1 MIRVLKNKSFMTGF
15 LFVFLTLMG
24 SLMYGWFFDNY
35 IPVAELRFTEDGV
48 KSPPY
53 SPWEYPPFGT
63 NNLAQ
68 SMFHILLIGAKY
80 TLGVAL
86 LIAGLRFMLSFVWG
100 TISELYAPKLNQWSR
115 PFLEAFYYYP
125 VTLIAYLMLYWV
137 LFADG
142 QFNGVDSEFTYGFGA
157 RVIIEVIVL
166 TLAAVP
172 ITSLTISKEVNQ
184 ILRKEFMES
193 VRILGGNRRHVLM
206 KHILPF
212 LKPQLVIIFLREM
225 IQVLI
230 LLAHLGILGIFF
242 GGGAM
247 KEDLFRNVV
256 YVSLSNEWSGIIGN
270 NFRFLF
276 TTYWWIAISPIFLLT
291 LTVLAFKLMLEGYQN
306 MQSAPPKK
314 SPIAEPKEE
323 GPVKEEERF
332 DRVKRSIG

>member
-1 MIRVLKNKSFMTGF
+1 MIALWRNKLFMTGF
-15 LFVFLTLMG
+15 LFIFLTLIG
-24 SLMYGWFFDNY
+24 SLIYGWFFDNH

-63 NNLAQ
+63 NNLAE
-68 SMFHILLIGAKY
+68 SIFHILLIGAKY
-80 TLGVAL
+80 TLGVAF
-86 LIAGLRFMLSFVWG
+86 LIAALRFVISSVWG
-100 TISELYAPKLNQWSR
+100 TLSELYLPKLNERTR

-137 LFADG
+137 LLSDG
-142 QFNGVDSEFTYGFGA
+142 EFNGTDSEFTYGFGA
-157 RVIIEVIVL
+157 RVAIEILVL

-172 ITSLTISKEVNQ
+172 ITSLTISKEVNL
-184 ILRKEFMES
+184 ILKKEFMES
-193 VRILGGNRRHVLM
+193 VQVLGGNRRHILM

-212 LKPQLVIIFLREM
+212 LKPQLVVIFLREM

-242 GGGAM
+242 GGGTM
-247 KEDLFRNVV
+247 KEDLFQNMIF
-256 YVSLSNEWSGIIGN
+256 VSFSNEWSGIIGN

-276 TTYWWIAISPIFLLT
+276 TTYWWIAICPVFLLT

-306 MQSAPPKK
+306 VEASSSK
-314 SPIAEPKEE
+314 SLQKPEKVDITPVGKEE
-323 GPVKEEERF
+323 HF
-332 DRVKRSIG
+332 DRLFF

>member
-1 MIRVLKNKSFMTGF
+1 MTRMWLNKSFMTGF
-15 LFVFLTLMG
+15 LFIFLTLMG
-24 SLMYGWFFDNY
+24 SLVYGWFFDNH
-35 IPVAELRFTEDGV
+35 IPVAELRLTEDGV

-53 SPWEYPPFGT
+53 SPLEYPPFGT

-80 TLGVAL
+80 TLGVAF
-86 LIAGLRFMLSFVWG
+86 LIAALRFVISSVWG
-100 TISELYAPKLNQWSR
+100 TLTELYLPKLNEWTR

-125 VTLIAYLMLYWV
+125 ITLIAYLMLYWV
-137 LFADG
+137 LFTDG
-142 QFNGVDSEFTYGFGA
+142 QFNGTDNEFTYRFGT
-157 RVIIEVIVL
+157 RVAIEILVL

-184 ILRKEFMES
+184 ILRKEFMNS
-193 VRILGGNRRHVLM
+193 VQVLGGSRRHILI

-247 KEDLFRNVV
+247 KEDLFQNFVF
-256 YVSLSNEWSGIIGN
+256 VSLSNEWSGIIGN

-306 MQSAPPKK
+306 VQDSSGHAVQDDE
-314 SPIAEPKEE
+314 AEKT
-323 GPVKEEERF
+323 GPVGEEERF
-332 DRVKRSIG
+332 ELVRRTLP

>member
-1 MIRVLKNKSFMTGF
+1 MIRVLRNKSFMAGF
-15 LFVFLTLMG
+15 LFIFLTLMG
-24 SLMYGWFFDNY
+24 SLMYGWYFDNHV
-35 IPVAELRFTEDGV
+35 PVADLRFTGDGV

-63 NNLAQ
+63 NNLAE
-68 SMFHILLIGAKY
+68 SLFHILLIGAKY
-80 TLGVAL
+80 TLGVAFL
-86 LIAGLRFMLSFVWG
+86 VATLRFVVSSVWG
-100 TISELYAPKLNQWSR
+100 TLSELYVPKLNQWSR

-142 QFNGVDSEFTYGFGA
+142 QFNGGDSEFTYGFGA
-157 RVIIEVIVL
+157 RVIIEVMVL

-193 VRILGGNRRHVLM
+193 VHILGGNRRHILL

-247 KEDLFRNVV
+247 KEDLFKNVV
-256 YVSLSNEWSGIIGN
+256 FVSLSNEWSGIIGN

-276 TTYWWIAISPIFLLT
+276 TTYWWIAICPIFLLT
-291 LTVLAFKLMLEGYQN
+291 LTVLAFKLMLEGYQDL
-306 MQSAPPKK
+306 QGVSAKRGQV
-314 SPIAEPKEE
+314 E
-323 GPVKEEERF
+323 GPEEEPLGEEERF
-332 DRVKRSIG
+332 ERVRRSIR

>member
-1 MIRVLKNKSFMTGF
+1 MFRVLRNKSFMTGF
-15 LFVFLTLMG
+15 LFIFLTLMG
-24 SLMYGWFFDNY
+24 SLIYGWFFDNH

-48 KSPPY
+48 KSPPF

-68 SMFHILLIGAKY
+68 SLFHILLIGAKY
-80 TLGVAL
+80 TLGVAF
-86 LIAGLRFMLSFVWG
+86 LIAGLRFVLSFVWG

-157 RVIIEVIVL
+157 RIIIEVMVL

-172 ITSLTISKEVNQ
+172 ITSLTISEEVNQ
-184 ILRKEFMES
+184 ILKKEFMDS
-193 VRILGGNRRHVLM
+193 VQILGGSRRHILM
-206 KHILPF
+206 KHVLPF

-247 KEDLFRNVV
+247 KEDLFKNLVF
-256 YVSLSNEWSGIIGN
+256 VSLSNEWSGIIGN

-276 TTYWWIAISPIFLLT
+276 TTYWWIAICPIFLLT
-291 LTVLAFKLMLEGYQN
+291 LTVLAFKLMLEGYQDT
-306 MQSAPPKK
+306 QGASAKRVHV
-314 SPIAEPKEE
+314 AELEEE
-323 GPVKEEERF
+323 GTVEEEERF
-332 DRVKRSIG
+332 ERVRRSI

>member
-1 MIRVLKNKSFMTGF
+1 MALWKNRLFMTGF
-15 LFVFLTLMG
+15 LFIFLTLMG
-24 SLMYGWFFDNY
+24 SLMYGWFFDNH
-35 IPVAELRFTEDGV
+35 IPVAELRLTEDGV

-80 TLGVAL
+80 TLGVAF
-86 LIAGLRFMLSFVWG
+86 LIAALRFVISSVWG
-100 TISELYAPKLNQWSR
+100 TLSELYLPKLNGRIR

-137 LFADG
+137 LFTDG
-142 QFNGVDSEFTYGFGA
+142 MFNGTDSEFTYGFGT
-157 RVIIEVIVL
+157 RVIIEILVL
-166 TLAAVP
+166 TFAAVP
-172 ITSLTISKEVNQ
+172 ITSLTISKEVNL
-184 ILRKEFMES
+184 ILKKEFMDS
-193 VRILGGNRRHVLM
+193 VQILGGTRRHILV

-242 GGGAM
+242 GGGMM
-247 KEDLFRNVV
+247 KEDLFKNMVF
-256 YVSLSNEWSGIIGN
+256 VSLSNEWSGIIGN

-276 TTYWWIAISPIFLLT
+276 TTYWWIAICPIFLLT
-291 LTVLAFKLMLEGYQN
+291 LTVLAFKMMLEGY
-306 MQSAPPKK
+306 KDGLR
-314 SPIAEPKEE
+314 IAEKSISKQGIEQTEPL
-323 GPVKEEERF
+323 KEEERF
-332 DRVKRSIG
+332 ERVRKTV